1 MRFAMKAFAVAS
13 IVLVSLAAAAPA
25 EAQARRAAKSASE
38 VVLVN
43 ARAATLNGLSLTNAS
58 GQSVGGI
65 SQPIASG
72 KSMRVKLAKGAGCVS
87 TVEASFD
94 DETAADPAQF
104 DVCADKTVRFT
115 D

>member
-1 MRFAMKAFAVAS
+1 MRAL
-13 IVLVSLAAAAPA
+13 VLSCLILSVAAAAA
-25 EAQARRAAKSASE
+25 SAQSRASAGSAREA
-38 VVLVN
+38 VIVN
-43 ARAATLNGLSLTNAS
+43 ARTSALSGLSLTGAA

-65 SQPIASG
+65 SKPVPPGQSVRI
-72 KSMRVKLAKGAGCVS
+72 KLAKGAGCVL

-94 DETAADPAQF
+94 DETASDPAQV